1 MKTLFTVILLL
12 VFAGVAG
19 FVATFALNFAGL
31 PGALLAGRPGERSVI
46 RFRAGAVIAAIGQS
60 YVYLAFV
67 AFIVSW
73 TLAAAARD
81 DVIGF
86 IVWPFA
92 FVAVVWP
99 VYSNL
104 IRARVEARE
113 SEHAN
118 PQVEAIHLTFFAAL
132 VGFFL
137 FVFVP
142 VAMEAL
148 WGWVPFVAD

>member
-1 MKTLFTVILLL
+1 MKTLFTIILLL

-19 FVATFALNFAGL
+19 FVATFALNLAGI
-31 PGALLAGRPGERSVI
+31 PGALLAGRPGERSVS
-46 RFRAGAVIAAIGQS
+46 RFRTGSIFSALGQS

-73 TLAAAARD
+73 TMAAAARD
-81 DVIGF
+81 DVVGF

-92 FVAVVWP
+92 FGAVVWP

-118 PQVEAIHLTFFAAL
+118 PQVEAIHLTFFAA
-132 VGFFL
+132 VIGFFL

-142 VAMEAL
+142 AAIKAL